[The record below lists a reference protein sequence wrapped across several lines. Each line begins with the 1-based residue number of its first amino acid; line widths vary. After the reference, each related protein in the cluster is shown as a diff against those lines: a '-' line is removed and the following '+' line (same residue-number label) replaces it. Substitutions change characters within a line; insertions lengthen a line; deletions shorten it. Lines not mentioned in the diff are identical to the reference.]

1 MDGDEPTQGM
11 PYPSLRPPQADLLLE
26 ATQNVLDPRRVG
38 KQNSGFSDEDISDI
52 ICVLYPHSDSA
63 RIELERLESEHSPHI
78 IGKNEADG
86 VEPDYALEDQA
97 GRFLAN
103 PSSNGSHAIILRLS
117 SKLKNPAAGFV
128 FGRNPMR
135 CDVVFVNDPFKR
147 VSNIHFRIYVNEY
160 GTVMIEDQ
168 STNGTIV
175 DDHVL
180 TFNPHAKG
188 RSDPPITRWVLS
200 SGSIIKVYL
209 HHEARDLT
217 FRVRIPRRDNEYDLA
232 YTDKVEDFFTRHGL
246 KRLNETITP
255 GPGGHVDLFKNPP
268 QTPFQREETREITQ
282 PNSRVSQKRR
292 EANREWTGSEKY
304 NRIGSIGKGAFAV
317 VHRVTSKYDGLP
329 YAAKEIEKRRFI
341 KNGVLDQKV
350 ENEMKIMKKVQH
362 RHIVRYME
370 HFDWDDRLLIIIME
384 FVPGGDLG
392 KLISDQKALREDVVR
407 TMSGQLLSALGY
419 LHANNITHRDVKPD
433 NILINS
439 LNPIDLKLT
448 DFGLSKMVDSEQ
460 TFLRTFC
467 GTLLYCAP
475 EVYTEYSEYDDDGVR
490 SRGKKARRPPG
501 QRYSHAVDIWSLGGV
516 LFYAL
521 TASPPYPVKS
531 GISYSE
537 LLHKIMTTRLNISP
551 LQRNEVSEQA
561 IDFLCRMLQKRP
573 ENRATVTELEGHPWA
588 TGVDSVI
595 SASQSFD
602 EISDDDMFDNFSQLQ
617 ARHYEEDKVSDS
629 AGEESEDEKIPAS
642 PGINQPR
649 LFGEVGISA
658 IGSSGV
664 IPADHLNLETSHPSA
679 DDTETLKKDEDEA
692 YQSEDDSTPRNR
704 RTYRQANISLAQ
716 NQSEDQLQS
725 LVENVASQSL
735 GGNEPSVQ
743 KFDMSRYSLQSA
755 DFNTSKRKPSS
766 YDTSDEFDENTPTGK
781 PTMKRLKSEGNIE
794 ELATDLVEEYKLLA
808 QVPAAGKQ
816 ASGRQIDRPYN
827 KQCFWEQDKKTWHLN
842 YPELTHVQ
850 HKAFAKG
857 AEIRGE
863 KFEPGKTALWD
874 LAMKYFPPVSKAG
887 AQITETR
894 RGSRTPQTPA
904 DETEFPPTAAPLD
917 DSQIPDTLPT
927 HTQIIV
933 PVQEDESRSLL
944 LGVFESH
951 SDSCIPHITIPVVD
965 TFVSFGRGPANT
977 QQFSDVYD
985 TRVPKYAFKL
995 LLWKDDDAF
1004 DPSKDPSK
1012 VSPPWVRPVGDP
1024 NEYCFYI
1031 STKASVG
1038 ISVNG
1043 YQLPSSDAKNHSGPS
1058 HHWAR
1063 IYNGDTAIIWGFGD
1077 RNGSPTKLTFQC
1089 FWGAS
1094 SHARDENM
1102 ALQFAPQSLAQ
1113 KLDAACQKTEKR
1125 VKEAT
1130 EKKKREEVVGAELK
1144 ERAENIDRERER
1156 SRTFE
1161 AKRQEAIAYLS
1172 SRQTTLSRMAS
1183 PVSVIQASHYAG
1195 GQTSRLS
1202 PDKETAFPIQ

>member
-1 MDGDEPTQGM
+1 MDGDEPTQ
-11 PYPSLRPPQADLLLE
+11 

-78 IGKNEADG
+78 IGKDEADG

-117 SKLKNPAAGFV
+117 SQLKNPSAGFV

-175 DDHVL
+175 DDNVL
-180 TFNPHAKG
+180 TFNPLAKG
-188 RSDPPITRWVLS
+188 RSDPPIMRYVLS

-217 FRVRIPRRDNEYDLA
+217 FRVRIPRRDNEYDQA
-232 YTDKVEDFFTRHGL
+232 YTDKVEDFFTRHKL
-246 KRLNETITP
+246 RRLNETITA
-255 GPGGHVDLFKNPP
+255 GPNGHVNLFKDP

-282 PNSRVSQKRR
+282 PNSRTSQKRR
-292 EANREWTGSEKY
+292 EANREWTGSGKY

-350 ENEMKIMKKVQH
+350 ENEMKIMKRVEH

-370 HFDWDDRLLIIIME
+370 HFEWDDRLLIIIME

-490 SRGKKARRPPG
+490 SRGKKMRRPPG

-551 LQRNEVSEQA
+551 LQRNDVSEQA
-561 IDFLCRMLQKRP
+561 IDFLCRMLQRRP

-588 TGVDSVI
+588 TGVESII

-629 AGEESEDEKIPAS
+629 ADEDSDEEKVPAS
-642 PGINQPR
+642 PETNQPR
-649 LFGEVGISA
+649 LFGEVGASA

-664 IPADHLNLETSHPSA
+664 IPEDFLNLEASHPSA
-679 DDTETLKKDEDEA
+679 NGTEIPNKDEDEA
-692 YQSEDDSTPRNR
+692 YQSEDNSTPRNRNR
-704 RTYRQANISLAQ
+704 RTYRQANISMAQ

-735 GGNEPSVQ
+735 GGNEHSIQ
-743 KFDMSRYSLQSA
+743 KFEMSNYSLQSA
-755 DFNTSKRKPSS
+755 DFNSSKRKPSS
-766 YDTSDEFDENTPTGK
+766 YDTSDEFEENTPTGK

-794 ELATDLVEEYKLLA
+794 ELTNDVVEEYKLLA
-808 QVPAAGKQ
+808 QVPAIGKQ

-842 YPELTHVQ
+842 YPELTRNQ
-850 HKAFAKG
+850 HKAFVKG
-857 AEIRGE
+857 AETRGE

-874 LAMKYFPPVSKAG
+874 VAMKYFPPVSKAG

-894 RGSRTPQTPA
+894 RGSRTPQTLV
-904 DETEFPPTAAPLD
+904 DEAIEFPPTAAPLD

-933 PVQEDESRSLL
+933 PVHEDETNKRSI
-944 LGVFESH
+944 GVFESH
-951 SDSCIPHITIPVVD
+951 SDSCISDITIPVAD
-965 TFVSFGRGPANT
+965 TLVSFGRGPSNT
-977 QQFSDVYD
+977 QLFGDVYES
-985 TRVPKYAFKL
+985 RVPKYAFKL

-1012 VSPPWVRPVGDP
+1012 VPPPWLRTIGDP
-1024 NEYCFYI
+1024 NEYGFYI

-1038 ISVNG
+1038 ISING
-1043 YQLPSSDAKNHSGPS
+1043 YQLPSSDAKNHSGPA
-1058 HHWAR
+1058 HHWTR
-1063 IYNGDTAIIWGFGD
+1063 IYTGDTVVIWGFGD
-1077 RNGSPTKLTFQC
+1077 RKGNPTKLTFQC

-1094 SHARDENM
+1094 SQARGENK
-1102 ALQFAPQSLAQ
+1102 ALQLAPPSLAQ
-1113 KLDAACQKTEKR
+1113 KLDAACQKTER
-1125 VKEAT
+1125 RMKEAT
-1130 EKKKREEVVGAELK
+1130 EKKKREEAIDAELK

-1156 SRTFE
+1156 SRAFE
-1161 AKRQEAIAYLS
+1161 MKRQEAITYLGS
-1172 SRQTTLSRMAS
+1172 KQTTLSRMAS
-1183 PVSVIQASHYAG
+1183 PASVPPTSHYLGVHMA
-1195 GQTSRLS
+1195 RLS
-1202 PDKETAFPIQ
+1202 PDKENTFSVQ